1 MTEFV
6 ILIPQYNDW
15 EALSILID
23 KINTALGEQYLAQT
37 SLIIVDDCSSMGR
50 NKLTNFNGKET
61 LIIRLF
67 RNLGHQRA
75 IAVGLSYI
83 ATNYKNQSVIVMD
96 ADGEDSPPN
105 ILELIQA
112 SKTNSDKIYFAQ
124 RTKRQESFF
133 FRMFYQI
140 YKFIFKLLTG
150 STISFGN
157 FCIIPPQLL
166 QNIVRVA
173 EIWNNFPGGVVKSR
187 VPYGTI
193 PIERAKRL
201 AGESKMNFVSLVT
214 HGLSA
219 ISVLIESTS
228 VRVLMLS
235 VFASSLSLVGLV
247 IMVIGRIM
255 NFWYIEKWGFSLALI
270 LIVIIL
276 QTFFLS
282 LFLVFMVLQHRTNQQ
297 SIPISFYQ
305 DFIERVEKV

>member
-1 MTEFV
+1 MTELI

-37 SLIIVDDCSSMGR
+37 SLIIVDDCSSMACE
-50 NKLTNFNGKET
+50 KLTKFEGKQAQV
-61 LIIRLF
+61 IRLY

-83 ATNYKNQSVIVMD
+83 ATNYTNQSVIVMD
-96 ADGEDSPPN
+96 ADGEDSPLN
-105 ILELIQA
+105 ILELIDA
-112 SKTNSDKIYFAQ
+112 SKTNLDKIYFAQ
-124 RTKRQESFF
+124 RTKRQESFL

-157 FCIIPPQLL
+157 FCIIPPKLL

-235 VFASSLSLVGLV
+235 VFASSLSLFGLV
-247 IMVIGRIM
+247 IMVLGRVM

-297 SIPISFYQ
+297 SIPIAFYN
-305 DFIERVEKV
+305 DFIEKVTKI